1 MDVTESLFEG
11 EVREGSLTKRVEM
24 QTAKIPSMFYLALAG
39 AAVGVSLGLA
49 ATRNR
54 HGSLFVGQWVPTFLL
69 LGIYNKLVKLEGS
82 DRREATNIH

>member
-1 MDVTESLFEG
+1 MEVTETLFEG
-11 EVREGSLTKRVEM
+11 QVQEGPLTKTVEK

-39 AAVGVSLGLA
+39 GAIAISLGLA

-82 DRREATNIH
+82 DQREATNYH